1 MARSIFIFLTC
12 VSLCSNVI
20 AAQNPATETFPILRA
35 VRLNPGETISVDGRL
50 DDEPWTRAVPI
61 SDLKQFD
68 PQSGEPSTEQTE
80 IRIVFDRDHLYIG
93 AELLDSDPRGLL
105 ANQMVRDG
113 ALNADDRFMW
123 VLDPYYDQRSGY
135 FFEINPAGAMG
146 DAQLVGAQG
155 TNEIGTSQNRAW
167 DGIWSVRVRRH
178 ERGWTAEIDI
188 PFRTLNFNPQATAW
202 GANFQR
208 TIRRKNEENLWTG
221 WRRNQ
226 GLFNL
231 ASAGRIEGIEDV
243 SQGRGLDVKPYF
255 IGTYSETMIGTPN
268 STYKGDGG
276 VDFFYN
282 LTPQLK
288 TNLTINTDFAQTEV
302 DDRQVNLTRFPLF
315 FPEKRDFFL
324 EGSGNFDFSRERFNN
339 LTAFFSRRIGLTD
352 RGQPQKI
359 DYGAKITGQAAGF
372 DLGFMQVRTAND
384 HGALGEDFTV
394 FRPRRSFFRQSYAG
408 LIYTRRATRN
418 SIIPDR
424 QTIGADVQL
433 ATTHFRGS
441 QNLQLGAWV
450 MKTPNAAKKGD
461 DTAWAVRLDS
471 INDPWTFQ
479 LNYKEFQKNVDP
491 ALGFIERA
499 DYRRHV
505 HTVQYNPRPKNNRW
519 IRQFT
524 MQARNDL
531 IWDFTGRWS
540 ERVFT
545 VTPLMVSFHSG
556 DNISLNVTPSYERLD
571 KDFRLAQ
578 GITLR
583 EGQEYQY
590 TRYALSFNTAN
601 RRKLSGNGSVAGG
614 TFYSGNRRDL
624 GAGLNVRPRRGV
636 LATFSTSF
644 SRVELP
650 EGNFSTK
657 ILRAIVNTQF
667 NPFMSVSNNVQ
678 YDSVSRVLGWQFR
691 FRWILR
697 PGNDIYVVWL
707 NNWLDS
713 RTGLMTMDRSVTS
726 KVVYT
731 HRF

>member
-1 MARSIFIFLTC
+1 MLLISAGLSVKANATQIPAGGESPRIMA
-12 VSLCSNVI
+12 V
-20 AAQNPATETFPILRA
+20 Q
-35 VRLNPGETISVDGRL
+35 LNPGETINVDGRL
-50 DDEPWTRAVPI
+50 DEGPWMRAVPI
-61 SDLKQFD
+61 RDLKQFD
-68 PQSGEPSTEQTE
+68 PRSGEPSTEQTE
-80 IRIVFDRDHLYIG
+80 IRIVFDRNHLYIG
-93 AELLDSDPRGLL
+93 AELLDSDPTGLL

-146 DAQLVGAQG
+146 DAQLVAAQG
-155 TNEIGTSQNRAW
+155 TNEVGTTQNRAW

-188 PFRTLNFNPQATAW
+188 PFRTLNFNPLAEAW
-202 GANFQR
+202 GTNFQR
-208 TIRRKNEENLWTG
+208 TIRRRNEENLWTG

-231 ASAGRIEGIEDV
+231 ASSGRIEGIHDV
-243 SQGRGLDVKPYF
+243 SQGRGFDVKPYL
-255 IGTYSETMIGTPN
+255 IGTHTQTMTGTPT

-276 VDFFYN
+276 VDLFYN

-288 TNLTINTDFAQTEV
+288 MNVTVNTDFAQTEV

-324 EGSGNFDFSRERFNN
+324 EGSGNFDFSRERFSN

-359 DYGAKITGQAAGF
+359 DYGAKITGQAGGF
-372 DLGFMQVRTAND
+372 DLGFMQVRTAD
-384 HGALGEDFTV
+384 DRGVPGDDFTV
-394 FRPRRSFFRQSYAG
+394 LRPKRSFFRQSYAG
-408 LIYTRRATRN
+408 LIYTRRSTRN
-418 SIIPDR
+418 STVPDR
-424 QTIGADVQL
+424 QTIGADFQL

-441 QNLQLGAWV
+441 QNLQLGGFA
-450 MKTPNAAKKGD
+450 MKTPNGVNKGD

-479 LNYKEFQKNVDP
+479 VNYKEFQKNVDP
-491 ALGFIERA
+491 VLGFIERTN
-499 DYRRHV
+499 YRRNV

-524 MQARNDL
+524 IQARNDL
-531 IWDFTGRWS
+531 LWDFTGRWS
-540 ERVFT
+540 ERVFNLT
-545 VTPLMVSFHSG
+545 LLNVNFHSG
-556 DNISLNVTPSYERLD
+556 DSASINAVPTYERLD
-571 KDFRLAQ
+571 KDFQAAQ

-583 EGQEYQY
+583 QGNEYQY
-590 TRYALSFNTAN
+590 TRYSAGFTTAN
-601 RRKLSGNGSVAGG
+601 RRTLSGNGTVTVG
-614 TFYSGNRRDL
+614 TFYSGHRRDL
-624 GAGLNVRPRRGV
+624 SAGLNVRPRRGV
-636 LATFSTSF
+636 LGTFSTSF

-650 EGNFSTK
+650 EGKFSTK
-657 ILRAIVNTQF
+657 VLRAIINTQF
-667 NPFMSVSNNVQ
+667 NPFISVSNNVQ
-678 YDSVSRVLGWQFR
+678 YDSVSRLLGWQFR
-691 FRWILR
+691 FRWILK

-707 NNWLDS
+707 NNWLDAPN
-713 RTGLMTMDRSVTS
+713 GLMTADRNLAS
-726 KVVYT
+726 KIVYT